1 MLALVG
7 LRTFFFWCE
16 EKRRK
21 IINNNPKY
29 RRRNKSSKRCKR
41 GNKSILFQ
49 KKAIRSE
56 SMNVWFMHFSG
67 SVYFL
72 SLSFGLRFNKR
83 LRFGAF
89 VTRLNIYTLDFSAVL
104 TASKRPFS
112 PGIDLMANET
122 EWMLWLCFF
131 FLYSHLIS
139 YIYYYF
145 CWWLVIACVAYFM
158 RFDYRQ
164 LNYLNWFGFNSKLN
178 CIQCLCFFC
187 FEFFVKI
194 HKIK

>member
-1 MLALVG
+1 MKKNDVRSSITIQNIDDETNHRNDANGAINLFCFKRKPFG
-7 LRTFFFWCE
+7 RNQWTF
-16 EKRRK
+16 
-21 IINNNPKY
+21 
-29 RRRNKSSKRCKR
+29 
-41 GNKSILFQ
+41 
-49 KKAIRSE
+49 
-56 SMNVWFMHFSG
+56 G
-67 SVYFL
+67 SCISAVPFIF